1 MTVVERYGAS
11 PRPKWLCRCACG
23 NLTVKD
29 GSRLR
34 QGNVKSCGCA
44 TRAMISAARRTH
56 GMTGHRLDNIRRGMI
71 ARCHNPRSKDYK
83 RYGARGIRVCQ
94 EWRDTPA
101 SFYDWARAN
110 GYAHDL
116 SIDRIDA
123 SGGYNPDNCR
133 WIPLSENVARARRA
147 KRQNAA

>member
-1 MTVVERYGAS
+1 
-11 PRPKWLCRCACG
+11 
-23 NLTVKD
+23 
-29 GSRLR
+29 
-34 QGNVKSCGCA
+34 
-44 TRAMISAARRTH
+44 MIAAARRTH

-110 GYAHDL
+110 GYADNL

-123 SGGYNPDNCR
+123 SGGYSLENCR